1 MASSKKM
8 IKYLVI
14 AGIVALLVTGFING
28 AIGSSIF
35 GKERFLEKPH
45 IALPPQ
51 PVFPQSV
58 RDHHLGYSD
67 EHSYE
72 SVTKHQDDSHGKS
85 DGHGDVHDSS
95 DHKGHDDHEQDGKD
109 GHADEGHHST
119 PLGLMDFAITNTM
132 ISSWFATIVIV
143 LLFVLGA
150 RKKALIPG
158 RFQSLIEIMFEGVLG
173 FASSVLG
180 NDMARKVFPV
190 VATIFFFVLFNAWL
204 ALLPFYQFLGFV
216 NESGTIEAHFIRP
229 AGTDLNMP
237 LALGLISFVL
247 VEYWGI
253 KSHGLGYFKK
263 FFAFGKILRG
273 KPSGIIDVFVGL
285 LELISELV
293 RIVSFTFRLFGNMT
307 AGEILVVMVTFL
319 VPFIATQFVFGLE
332 LLVGLIQSIIFAG
345 LTLVFISV
353 ATSHEEH

>member
-1 MASSKKM
+1 MKKK
-8 IKYLVI
+8 ITWLVI
-14 AGIVALLVTGFING
+14 VVLVALLVTGFVNG
-28 AIGSSIF
+28 AIGSAIF
-35 GKERFLEKPH
+35 GQERYLEKPAIH
-45 IALPPQ
+45 LPPQ
-51 PVFPQSV
+51 PIFPQSV
-58 RDHHLGYSD
+58 RDHHLGYTTDEHSTEKPEKESHSSD
-67 EHSYE
+67 EHSDSRDKHENPE
-72 SVTKHQDDSHGKS
+72 SHSTEKS
-85 DGHGDVHDSS
+85 T
-95 DHKGHDDHEQDGKD
+95 
-109 GHADEGHHST
+109 DEHHTT
-119 PLGLMDFAITNTM
+119 PLGLMDFAITNTLV
-132 ISSWFATIVIV
+132 SAWFASLVMI
-143 LLFVLGA
+143 LLFGLGA
-150 RKKALIPG
+150 RKKQLIPG
-158 RFQSLIEIMFEGVLG
+158 RLQSIVEMMFEMLLG

-180 NDMARKVFPV
+180 PELARKVFPV
-190 VATIFFFVLFNAWL
+190 IATMFFFVLFNAWL
-204 ALLPFYQFLGFV
+204 ALLPFYQFLGFI
-216 NESGTIEAHFIRP
+216 NESGSIEAHFIRP

-237 LALGLISFVL
+237 LALALVSFVL

-263 FFAFGKILRG
+263 FFAFGKIIRL

-332 LLVGLIQSIIFAG
+332 ILVGLIQSIIFAG

>member
-1 MASSKKM
+1 LASSKKM

-14 AGIVALLVTGFING
+14 AIIVALLITGFING

-35 GKERFLEKPH
+35 GQERFLEKPH
-45 IALPPQ
+45 ISLPPQ

-67 EHSYE
+67 DHGYS
-72 SVTKHQDDSHGKS
+72 DSHGDTHDNKYAHYADTDKDS
-85 DGHGDVHDSS
+85 HGSGHGES
-95 DHKGHDDHEQDGKD
+95 GKD
-109 GHADEGHHST
+109 AHSDEGHHST
-119 PLGLMDFAITNTM
+119 PLGLMDFAVTNTM
-132 ISSWFATIVIV
+132 ISAWFASIVII
-143 LLFVLGA
+143 LIFVLGA

-158 RFQSLIEIMFEGVLG
+158 RFQSLVEIMFEGVLG

-180 NDMARKVFPV
+180 REMARKVFPV
-190 VATIFFFVLFNAWL
+190 IATIFFFVLFNAWL

-216 NESGTIEAHFIRP
+216 NDSGTIEAHFIRP

-237 LALGLISFVL
+237 LALGLVSFVL

-253 KSHGLGYFKK
+253 KSHGIGYFKK

-285 LELISELV
+285 LEFISELV